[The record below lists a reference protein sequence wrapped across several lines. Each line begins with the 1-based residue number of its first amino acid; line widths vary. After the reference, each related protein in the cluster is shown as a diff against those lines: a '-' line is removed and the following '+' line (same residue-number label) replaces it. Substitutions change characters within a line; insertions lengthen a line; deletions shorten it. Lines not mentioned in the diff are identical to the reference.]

1 MNKKREPRS
10 ENVTVRLTVTELKA
24 IDHAAK
30 LAGVSRSTYARD
42 LMRRGSL
49 DNLVASFLATVRKGV
64 HRSAQTDEPHV

>member
-49 DNLVASFLATVRKGV
+49 DNLVASFFGDG
-64 HRSAQTDEPHV
+64 AQSGAQERAER